1 MNKESLLSM
10 DPNILVS
17 MLNMKLRDEFDSLER
32 YCEDVGVTQ
41 EELNEKIKITGRTY
55 DRVTNQFK

>member
-1 MNKESLLSM
+1 MNKESLLAM

-17 MLNMKLRDEFDSLER
+17 MLNMKLRDEFDSLEA

-41 EELNEKIKITGRTY
+41 EELNEKIRVTGRSY
-55 DRVTNQFK
+55 DRETNQFK

>member
-17 MLNMKLRDEFDSLER
+17 MLNMKLRDQFDSLEA
-32 YCEDVGVTQ
+32 YCEDVGVTE
-41 EELNEKIKITGRTY
+41 EELNEKIKVTGRVY
-55 DRVTNQFK
+55 DRETNQFK

>member
-17 MLNMKLRDEFDSLER
+17 MLNMKLRDQFDSLEA
-32 YCEDVGVTQ
+32 YCEDVGVTE
-41 EELNEKIKITGRTY
+41 EELNEKIKVTGRAY
-55 DRVTNQFK
+55 DRETNQFK

>member
-17 MLNMKLRDEFDSLER
+17 MLNMKLRDQFDSLEA
-32 YCEDVGVTQ
+32 YCEDVGVTP
-41 EELNEKIKITGRTY
+41 EELNEKISVTGRTY
-55 DRVTNQFK
+55 DRETNQFK

>member
-1 MNKESLLSM
+1 MNKESLLAM

-17 MLNMKLRDEFDSLER
+17 MLNMKLRDEFDSLEA

-41 EELNEKIKITGRTY
+41 EELNEKIRATGRSY
-55 DRVTNQFK
+55 DRETNQFK